1 MNQHFTLLIRL
12 SVKYFKY
19 SLEDLNNK
27 RKRALKKNIDYECS
41 LLLTTIWV
49 EMVSEG
55 ALLFEVYKTTIL
67 KT

>member
-1 MNQHFTLLIRL
+1 M
-12 SVKYFKY
+12 S
-19 SLEDLNNK
+19 
-27 RKRALKKNIDYECS
+27 AKKHWKINIDYECS

-67 KT
+67 KPWKNKKGQKLPPLML